1 MNLVPDQ
8 QYSEKD
14 EFREEDIYLSDF
26 NTEKLV
32 NAYSMDLKKQARK
45 FKLNDSIAHSLI
57 LLVPQGTIPVDS
69 LIEKAKEYALPA
81 IALTDTNGM
90 YGLIEFMKKAKEANI
105 KPIPGAFIDDPADKN
120 INAVFLAMNRRGYSD
135 LCKIITTRKL
145 KENFSLKK
153 SSAG

>member
-1 MNLVPDQ
+1 MIFHLHIHSY
-8 QYSEKD
+8 YS
-14 EFREEDIYLSDF
+14 FL
-26 NTEKLV
+26 
-32 NAYSMDLKKQARK
+32 
-45 FKLNDSIAHSLI
+45 
-57 LLVPQGTIPVDS
+57 QGTIPVDS

-120 INAVFLAMNRRGYSD
+120 INAVFLAMNRKGYSD

-153 SSAG
+153 SSCRLSFPILLYLLIPLNSWRASL